1 MQIEEIKFGNT
12 YHIFNRGNNS
22 QDIFFEEEN
31 YIYFLKL
38 LAKYILPIADLYC
51 YCLMKNHFHF
61 LVRIKEYDEIVESEL
76 TYSTVEKPKKIDPSR
91 QFSHFFN
98 AYTLAINKRFNR
110 SGSLLEKPFERKL
123 IKDENYFK
131 NLIVDIHNSPKNK
144 GIVNEVESYR
154 WSSYARLISNS
165 PTKLQRE
172 KVLNYFDGVENFIF
186 CHQQPFQPSEG

>member
-1 MQIEEIKFGNT
+1 
-12 YHIFNRGNNS
+12 
-22 QDIFFEEEN
+22 
-31 YIYFLKL
+31 
-38 LAKYILPIADLYC
+38 
-51 YCLMKNHFHF
+51 MKNHFHF

-144 GIVNEVESYR
+144 GIVNDVESYR